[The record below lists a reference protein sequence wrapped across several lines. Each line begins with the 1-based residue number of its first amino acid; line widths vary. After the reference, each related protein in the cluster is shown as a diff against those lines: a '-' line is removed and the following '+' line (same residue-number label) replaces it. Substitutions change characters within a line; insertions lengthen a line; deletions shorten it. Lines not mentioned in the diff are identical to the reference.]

1 MAHEQDSE
9 SDTSDKAARRQSD
22 LSLSLARASPTQEQ
36 DQSTIPHTPTVLKS
50 ERDLDGPQPRE
61 RERDEQQTRATS
73 NNEQQHHRDLERKKV
88 FERGRCSLPRSF
100 ALSLTHTR
108 TSQALARDPHKMT
121 TYVLACSIA
130 LVLVVTTSLL
140 VLPACAATEH
150 YASVHSPSIRR
161 AAEVSCLRESSECE
175 LLIMNRVCVR
185 TCRKLPIRSA
195 VNIATTRTAG

>member
-1 MAHEQDSE
+1 
-9 SDTSDKAARRQSD
+9 
-22 LSLSLARASPTQEQ
+22 
-36 DQSTIPHTPTVLKS
+36 VLKR
-50 ERDLDGPQPRE
+50 ERDLDEPQPRE

-161 AAEVSCLRESSECE
+161 AAEVSCLARQSVRALDNESCVCACVPAGSCQYDLPSTSQRRGLLVE
-175 LLIMNRVCVR
+175 LGHQSY
-185 TCRKLPIRSA
+185 TSSA
-195 VNIATTRTAG
+195 CC